1 MWKIVHLVIKRFE
14 IHALM
19 SFGIVKNHDVAHEGL
34 FNILMYDSIR
44 DFFFESND
52 MLIIILTE

>member
-1 MWKIVHLVIKRFE
+1 
-14 IHALM
+14 M